1 MARKPDWMDFAHV
14 LHKEAEAIR
23 DKLPPGLECYL
34 TLADYGSG
42 SASFAVSLTHR
53 ETELNGFGVG
63 NTPAKALEKARES
76 LKKAHEERLKRPQLV
91 TAVKAL
97 PTKGGAS

>member
-63 NTPAKALEKARES
+63 NTPAKALEAAKEDLAKRAREK
-76 LKKAHEERLKRPQLV
+76 KKAPQIV
-91 TAVKAL
+91 SVKTL
-97 PTKGGAS
+97 PAAKGGAS